1 MNTESTHPN
10 SQSDSHH
17 QTTQETSGGSEP
29 KRVTLPE
36 PDPDNI
42 TVLTNKLPNKPILPW
57 NHYDSPWKEEEEG
70 EETEAEAPPEE
81 ETPSEEAIEAVE
93 TVPEAETPVIE
104 IETEVPA
111 NGKNTEYPESH
122 LEESGD
128 KGDLDEI
135 DEVE

>member
-70 EETEAEAPPEE
+70 EETEVEA
-81 ETPSEEAIEAVE
+81 TSEEVTQQEVIEAVE

-111 NGKNTEYPESH
+111 NGTNIESPESH

-128 KGDLDEI
+128 KGDLDEV

>member
-17 QTTQETSGGSEP
+17 QADPNASGDSKP
-29 KRVTLPE
+29 KRVALPE

-57 NHYDSPWKEEEEG
+57 NRYDSPWKEEEEG
-70 EETEAEAPPEE
+70 EETETEAKSEE
-81 ETPSEEAIEAVE
+81 ETQQEAVE
-93 TVPEAETPVIE
+93 AVPEAETPAIQV
-104 IETEVPA
+104 ETEVQT
-111 NGKNTEYPESH
+111 NGKITESPESH

>member
-10 SQSDSHH
+10 SQSDSQH
-17 QTTQETSGGSEP
+17 QVTQETSGGSEP

-70 EETEAEAPPEE
+70 EETET
-81 ETPSEEAIEAVE
+81 ETPPVTQEAIEVVE
-93 TVPEAETPVIE
+93 EVPEAATPVIKLE
-104 IETEVPA
+104 IEAPT
-111 NGKNTEYPESH
+111 NGKNLESPALP
-122 LEESGD
+122 LEEDRD
-128 KGDLDEI
+128 KEELDEV